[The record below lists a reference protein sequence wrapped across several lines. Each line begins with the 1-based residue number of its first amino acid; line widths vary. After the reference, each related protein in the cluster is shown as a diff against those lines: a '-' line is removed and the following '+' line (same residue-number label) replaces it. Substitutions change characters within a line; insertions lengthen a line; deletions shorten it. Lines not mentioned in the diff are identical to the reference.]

1 MGEADWQNNIIGQ
14 HETERIG
21 NLLRDAHTIAVVG
34 MKETPYLA
42 SYYVPKYL
50 IEQGYE
56 IIPINPK
63 LSQIASVKCYPSL
76 RNLPVTVD
84 IVEVFRRSEDVLI
97 HAEEALELKPK
108 AFWMQSGIINE
119 EAAKLL
125 AQAGILVV
133 MDRCMYIDHKELIA
147 RG

>member
-1 MGEADWQNNIIGQ
+1 MSQVGWQDNIIGQ
-14 HETERIG
+14 HETKRIRD
-21 NLLRDAHTIAVVG
+21 LLSSARTIAVVG

-50 IEQGYE
+50 MEQGYE

-63 LSQIASVKCYPSL
+63 LSQIDGLKCYSSL
-76 RNLPVTVD
+76 HDLSVAVD
-84 IVEVFRRSEDVLI
+84 IVEVFRRSEDVLV
-97 HAEEALELKPK
+97 HAEEALALKPK
-108 AFWMQSGIINE
+108 VFWMQSGIINE
-119 EAAKLL
+119 EAAALL

-133 MDRCMYIDHKELIA
+133 MDRCMYIDHKELIS